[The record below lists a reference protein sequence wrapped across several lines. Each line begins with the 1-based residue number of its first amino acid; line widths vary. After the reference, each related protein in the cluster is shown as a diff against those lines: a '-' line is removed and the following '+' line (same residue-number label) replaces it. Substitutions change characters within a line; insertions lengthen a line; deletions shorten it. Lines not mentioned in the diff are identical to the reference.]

1 MANRRDNFTPKT
13 KELLAKRAGYLCSN
27 PNCRKPTIGAT
38 LEPNK
43 WNNKGIAA
51 HICAAAKGGP
61 RYDESMTSQKRSH
74 ASNGIW
80 LCSDC
85 ATVIDNDEKKYTVQL
100 LYEWK
105 KDAENKSMTRLAVVG
120 MSQVRAY
127 DIALIRFYAQCL
139 DRPAFQNSFYIE
151 GYMDDFDRAL
161 EDTINAINTG
171 VLRTRKG
178 DVLKVSEGKSAV
190 QNPEWRNKLNAIT
203 RKISGLRRKLETAKK
218 SGEYIENFNGSCVV
232 YNFCKRELPEWF
244 NTQRAE
250 ILRMFSEI
258 CKEAGLPEVQF
269 ACYEDRC

>member
-100 LYEWK
+100 LHEWK
-105 KDAENKSMTRLAVVG
+105 KDAENESMTRLAVVG
-120 MSQVRAY
+120 TSQVRAY
-127 DIALIRFYAQCL
+127 DIALRSTL
-139 DRPAFQNSFYIE
+139 
-151 GYMDDFDRAL
+151 
-161 EDTINAINTG
+161 
-171 VLRTRKG
+171 
-178 DVLKVSEGKSAV
+178 
-190 QNPEWRNKLNAIT
+190 
-203 RKISGLRRKLETAKK
+203 
-218 SGEYIENFNGSCVV
+218 
-232 YNFCKRELPEWF
+232 FCKSPGRKPSRSPASTAGRVRISVLC
-244 NTQRAE
+244 AM
-250 ILRMFSEI
+250 LRSSSFP
-258 CKEAGLPEVQF
+258 G
-269 ACYEDRC
+269 